1 LTKQTPTNVFLDK
14 AWNLLHIIHAIN
26 AALLLIL
33 TSFQRDC
40 PAVAIAAAAAAAATI
55 GDALWITFG
64 SRVRK
69 AHGSPLISCDPLN
82 IEQANPWVRFERDK
96 NKNKNKKGDFTSQDS
111 EAAHE
116 FGTILFFFFFFFFF
130 LEIHNLKHLTM
141 SQIHTKDLEVVS
153 KIELGVI

>member
-1 LTKQTPTNVFLDK
+1 MFSLTKPGICY
-14 AWNLLHIIHAIN
+14 IIHAIN

-33 TSFQRDC
+33 TSFQRYC
-40 PAVAIAAAAAAAATI
+40 PAVAIAAAAATI

-96 NKNKNKKGDFTSQDS
+96 KKKKGDFTSQDS

-116 FGTILFFFFFFFFF
+116 FGTIFFFF
-130 LEIHNLKHLTM
+130 LEIHNLKRLTM

-153 KIELGVI
+153 KIELGVISMIILYTCLFSCKILNLVL

>member
-1 LTKQTPTNVFLDK
+1 
-14 AWNLLHIIHAIN
+14 
-26 AALLLIL
+26 
-33 TSFQRDC
+33 
-40 PAVAIAAAAAAAATI
+40 
-55 GDALWITFG
+55 
-64 SRVRK
+64 
-69 AHGSPLISCDPLN
+69 
-82 IEQANPWVRFERDK
+82 VRFERDK

-116 FGTILFFFFFFFFF
+116 FGTILFFFFSFFF

>member
-1 LTKQTPTNVFLDK
+1 
-14 AWNLLHIIHAIN
+14 
-26 AALLLIL
+26 
-33 TSFQRDC
+33 
-40 PAVAIAAAAAAAATI
+40 
-55 GDALWITFG
+55 
-64 SRVRK
+64 
-69 AHGSPLISCDPLN
+69 
-82 IEQANPWVRFERDK
+82 VRFERDK

-116 FGTILFFFFFFFFF
+116 FGTILFFFFFFFF